1 MQRGFKNRGG
11 LYLDKK
17 LIDRINQL
25 ARKSKSLEGLT
36 EKEKEEQKVLREKYL
51 QNFRSNFKKTLNS
64 VVIVDKD
71 GNKRPLKG

>member
-1 MQRGFKNRGG
+1 M

-25 ARKSKSLEGLT
+25 AKKAKSIEGLT
-36 EKEKEEQKVLREKYL
+36 EKEKEEQKDLREKYL
-51 QNFRSNFKKTLNS
+51 QNFRVNFKKTLNS

-71 GNKRPLKG
+71 GNKKPLKGES